1 MKYSVSIAAEGD
13 REISLEEV
21 VELAD
26 AVAPFS
32 GIATGAATQSY
43 GAQILVE
50 AENLDSAID
59 KAMEMFSKAV
69 ETAKLPIWPIT
80 RAEAMS
86 EDDDWDDFDQ

>member
-13 REISLEEV
+13 REISLEEG

-59 KAMEMFSKAV
+59 KAMEIFSKAV

>member
-13 REISLEEV
+13 RVIALEEV

-32 GIATGAATQSY
+32 GVASGAATQSY
-43 GAQILVE
+43 GVQILVE

-59 KAMEMFSKAV
+59 MAMQIFSKAV
-69 ETAKLPIWPIT
+69 VTAKLPVWPIT
-80 RAEAMS
+80 RAEAMN
-86 EDDDWDDFDQ
+86 EDDDWDDFDE

>member
-43 GAQILVE
+43 GAQHQ
-50 AENLDSAID
+50 
-59 KAMEMFSKAV
+59 
-69 ETAKLPIWPIT
+69 W
-80 RAEAMS
+80 RCH
-86 EDDDWDDFDQ
+86 